1 MSQACQLHIESYKHA
16 RQREESLNAR
26 EWHEIRS
33 RIDRNSI
40 RPTDLGRSFW
50 LRVAYTGLI
59 MVEEVKR
66 WRDEEVKF

>member
-1 MSQACQLHIESYKHA
+1 MKM
-16 RQREESLNAR
+16 RP
-26 EWHEIRS
+26 

-50 LRVAYTGLI
+50 LRMAYAGLI

-66 WRDEEVKF
+66 WKDEEVKF

>member
-1 MSQACQLHIESYKHA
+1 M
-16 RQREESLNAR
+16 
-26 EWHEIRS
+26 RS
-33 RIDRNSI
+33 RIDRNSV

-66 WRDEEVKF
+66 WRDEEVKV